1 MIAGASEQ
9 GQEDKLVLNCV
20 LYSNLGLKD
29 IEDKSARLG
38 WIRSACSDPL
48 NLAFTSLFLTLG
60 KASSSGNEADQCAL
74 RVLIRLEGLHGGYTS
89 HIPQFFLLLIPAG
102 IWPPGTFT
110 IVLCWLS
117 SRRRIWEIGGD
128 SCAQSPFTSRP

>member
-20 LYSNLGLKD
+20 LYPSLGLKD
-29 IEDKSARLG
+29 TEDKSTRLG

-48 NLAFTSLFLTLG
+48 NLAFTSLFLMLG
-60 KASSSGNEADQCAL
+60 KASPAGNKADRCTFG
-74 RVLIRLEGLHGGYTS
+74 VLIGQEGLHGGYTS
-89 HIPQFFLLLIPAG
+89 PIPWFFSLLISAG
-102 IWPPGTFT
+102 IRPLGTFAR
-110 IVLCWLS
+110 VLCWLS
-117 SRRRIWEIGGD
+117 SLRRTWEIGGD